1 MDLQNLYDWI
11 FRQNPDNTGISLKA
25 TGILIGLLLIGKH
38 LWALLCAQ
46 QSMKLAVDFPRN
58 RAWGIA
64 ILFVDMVWSL
74 FLVTHMDMG
83 EFYTYRQWI
92 TLLVPASFVL
102 VVVYVPEFLAVRALG
117 TLMLLLAEPVLAAA
131 FLKEPTSRLLLAV
144 LAYGWI
150 FAGMFMIGMPYLMRD
165 AITWLTKTSGR
176 WKMAAL
182 AGAAYGA
189 LLLVAALV
197 SY

>member
-1 MDLQNLYDWI
+1 MDFQELYDWI

-25 TGILIGLLLIGKH
+25 TGIVVGLLLLGKH
-38 LWALLCAQ
+38 LWALLQAPQ
-46 QSMKLAVDFPRN
+46 AMKMAVDFPRN

-64 ILFVDMVWSL
+64 LLFVDMVWSL

-83 EFYTYRQWI
+83 EFFTWRQWVTI
-92 TLLVPASFVL
+92 LVPVSFVL

-117 TLMLLLAEPVLAAA
+117 TLLLLIAQPVLSAA
-131 FLKEPTSRLLLAV
+131 FLREPASRLLLSI
-144 LAYGWI
+144 LAYAWI

-165 AITWLTKTSGR
+165 LITWLTKTSGR

-182 AGAAYGA
+182 AGAAYGV
-189 LLLVAALV
+189 LVLVCALV
-197 SY
+197 FY